1 MRTLTSAALAVSAL
15 LMAAPAFAQTAAAPT
30 TAPTPPAAAPAG
42 PDEDAV
48 DAASAAFEAQIE
60 QMTTEIQSAKT
71 AAGTDTAKANA
82 DADLI
87 VARYQPKADAFA
99 EMVKAFIATQPVPP
113 EAQPQVA
120 AAIEQIRGIPKMARD
135 HAMDP
140 EPATTQAPAGEAPPV
155 AATPPAN

>member
-1 MRTLTSAALAVSAL
+1 MSLRLIIPAVAAFA
-15 LMAAPAFAQTAAAPT
+15 MAAPALAQTAPAP
-30 TAPTPPAAAPAG
+30 APAAAPAAPAVAG

-48 DAASAAFEAQIE
+48 EAASAAFEAQIE

-82 DADLI
+82 DADAI

-113 EAQPQVA
+113 EQQGQVT
-120 AAIEQIRGIPKMARD
+120 AAIEQVRGIPKMARD
-135 HAMDP
+135 HAMNL
-140 EPATTQAPAGEAPPV
+140 EPAP
-155 AATPPAN
+155 AATPAPEAPTATPPSAN

>member
-1 MRTLTSAALAVSAL
+1 
-15 LMAAPAFAQTAAAPT
+15 
-30 TAPTPPAAAPAG
+30 
-42 PDEDAV
+42 V

-60 QMTTEIQSAKT
+60 QMTTEIVAAKT

-82 DADLI
+82 DADAI
-87 VARYQPKADAFA
+87 VVRYQPKADAFA

-135 HAMDP
+135 HAMNPEP
-140 EPATTQAPAGEAPPV
+140 EPAATPAPAAPEA
-155 AATPPAN
+155 AAPKPPAAN